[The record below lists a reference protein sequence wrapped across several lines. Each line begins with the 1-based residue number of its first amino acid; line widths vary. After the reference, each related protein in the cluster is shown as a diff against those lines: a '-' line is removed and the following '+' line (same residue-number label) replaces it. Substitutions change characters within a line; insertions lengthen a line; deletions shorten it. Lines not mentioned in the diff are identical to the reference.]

1 MHGVIESESAATAGE
16 APTKLAVIASVACL
30 VSLALLALLIH
41 PLRQAI
47 GDALSGDTAALRSDL
62 QGLGAGGVA
71 MIFALALAHSVIFFP
86 AEILNAAAGFVYGFW
101 WGMPLMMSA
110 WLASGVLCHQVGRY
124 AARPVLLKL
133 LREERIARYER
144 AVERGGVTLLIAMR
158 LVPIVPFSL
167 FSYVAGSARVP
178 LTTFVWTTVVGFI
191 PLTGLFVLL
200 GSRLQDLSPG
210 DPVIWGG
217 AIVLILLL
225 LITRRTLPLLG
236 SEHEARLH
244 AEAESRGDQ
253 PVDPTA

>member
-1 MHGVIESESAATAGE
+1 MGGVIESESAAAKE

-30 VSLALLALLIH
+30 VALALLVLVVH
-41 PLRQAI
+41 PLRHAV
-47 GDALSGDTAALRSDL
+47 GDALSGDTAALRADL
-62 QGLGAGGVA
+62 QGLGVGGVA

-101 WGMPLMMSA
+101 WGMPLMMAA
-110 WLASGVLCHQVGRY
+110 WLASGILCHQVGRY
-124 AARPVLLKL
+124 AARPVLLRL

-158 LVPIVPFSL
+158 LIPIVPFSL

-178 LTTFVWTTVVGFI
+178 LPTFIWTTVVGFI

-217 AIVLILLL
+217 AIVLIVLL
-225 LITRRTLPLLG
+225 LITRRTLPKLG
-236 SEHEARLH
+236 AEHEAKLLA
-244 AEAESRGDQ
+244 AEHQGGDR
-253 PVDPTA
+253 PADPPA